1 MTNKH
6 PFDDFGINLFSE
18 NVMKECLPHP
28 IYMKW
33 KTATRKEDA
42 LDRTTADAIAH
53 AMKTWAMEKGATH
66 FTHWFQPLTGSTAEK
81 HDSFIEPGEYNQ
93 PITRFSGKSLIKGEG
108 DASSF
113 PSGGLRATFE
123 ARGYTYWDCTSPAFL
138 RDNVLCIPTIFVSYN
153 GETLDKKAP
162 LLKSAEAI
170 SKQAT
175 RIVNLFKDKD
185 IKQVNAMVGL
195 EQEYFLIDKEL
206 YKQRKDLVHTGRTL
220 FGSMPPKSMDIR
232 GHYFGSIPNR
242 VQAFMKDVDEEL
254 WKLGI
259 YAKTEHNEVA
269 PCQFEIAPLFIDA
282 NVAVDQNLII
292 MDVLKKKA
300 DKHGLACLLHEK
312 PFQGVNGSGKHNNW
326 SLVTDDGQNL
336 LEPGDRPHENIRF
349 LLFVCAII
357 EAVDTYPELLRMA
370 SSCYGN
376 DYRLGADEAPP
387 AVISICMGDEL
398 EIILEKLRNGEH
410 ELKNVVETQPYAIA
424 NLSYVPKDTS
434 DRNRTSP
441 FAFTG
446 NKFEFRMVGSSR
458 SASTTNIILNS
469 IVADT
474 LRKIAD
480 QLQEYKYID
489 DIRKK
494 SLDICRDILQQHHR
508 ILFSKDGYSSEWLQE
523 AEKRGLPN
531 IPFYVDSIPSLI
543 NEKAIQMF
551 ERNGVY
557 NKLELEARVD
567 ILFDEYRKSVKA
579 EVLTILDISK
589 KDFLPALVKEIK
601 FYSDAQNSLGFKN
614 EYYERKI
621 NFLVNLLNSLD
632 EQYHTLKNKMM
643 ERNQYESSMEKAQ
656 YLNQE
661 VLPQMHKLRHILDTI
676 EEAVSSEQYPYPT
689 YDDMFT
695 SVQ

>member
-1 MTNKH
+1 MAEKH

-18 NVMKECLPHP
+18 CVMKECLPHP
-28 IYMKW
+28 IYKKW

-42 LDRTTADAIAH
+42 LDRPTADAIAH
-53 AMKTWAMEKGATH
+53 AMKTWAMDKGATH

-81 HDSFIEPGEYNQ
+81 HDSFIEPGDHDQ
-93 PITRFSGKSLIKGEG
+93 PISRFSGKSLIKGEG

-185 IKQVNAMVGL
+185 IKHVNAMVGL
-195 EQEYFLIDKEL
+195 EQEYFLIDKRMYLE
-206 YKQRKDLVHTGRTL
+206 RKDLVHTGRTL

-232 GHYFGSIPNR
+232 GHYFGSIPSR
-242 VQAFMKDVDEEL
+242 VQAFMTEVDEEL

-300 DKHGLACLLHEK
+300 DKHGMACLLHEK

-336 LEPGDRPHENIRF
+336 QEPGDRPHENIRF

-370 SSCYGN
+370 ASCYGN

-387 AVISICMGDEL
+387 AVVSICMGDEL

-410 ELKNVVETQPYAIA
+410 EIKPDVETQPYAIA

-469 IVADT
+469 IVADS
-474 LRKIAD
+474 LRSIAD
-480 QLQEYKYID
+480 TLQQYKYID

-494 SLDICRDILQQHHR
+494 SLDICRDILRKHSR
-508 ILFSKDGYSSEWLQE
+508 ILFSKDGYSEEWLQE
-523 AEKRGLPN
+523 AQERGLPN
-531 IPFYVDSIPSLI
+531 IKHYVDSIYSMLDD
-543 NEKAIQMF
+543 KAVEMF
-551 ERNGVY
+551 ERNKVY
-557 NKLELEARVD
+557 DRLELEARVD
-567 ILFDEYRKSVKA
+567 ILTEEYRKSVKA
-579 EVLTILDISK
+579 EVLTLLDISK
-589 KDFLPALVKEIK
+589 KDILPALVREIK
-601 FYSDAQNSLGFKN
+601 FYTDAQNSLGTEN
-614 EYYERKI
+614 SYYQRKI
-621 NFLVNLLNSLD
+621 KHLCDLLATFD
-632 EQYHTLKNKMM
+632 ERYHDLKKHMIERQQYPDN
-643 ERNQYESSMEKAQ
+643 MEKAQ
-656 YLNQE
+656 YLNQVIVPKME
-661 VLPQMHKLRHILDTI
+661 ELRAVIDAI
-676 EEAVSSEQYPYPT
+676 EEAVSSDNYPFPT
-689 YDDMFT
+689 YDDMFI
-695 SVQ
+695 SMQ

>member
-1 MTNKH
+1 MTEKH

-18 NVMKECLPHP
+18 SVMKECLPHP
-28 IYMKW
+28 IYTKW

-42 LDRTTADAIAH
+42 LDRNTADAIAH
-53 AMKTWAMEKGATH
+53 AMKTWAMEKGCTH

-81 HDSFIEPGEYNQ
+81 HDSFIEPGDHNQ
-93 PITRFSGKSLIKGEG
+93 PISRFSGKSLIKGEG

-123 ARGYTYWDCTSPAFL
+123 ARGYTYWDCTSPAFI

-185 IKQVNAMVGL
+185 IKRVNAMVGL
-195 EQEYFLIDKEL
+195 EQEYFLIDKQQ
-206 YKQRKDLVHTGRTL
+206 YQKRMDLMHTGRTL

-232 GHYFGSIPNR
+232 GHYFGSIPER
-242 VQAFMKDVDEEL
+242 VQAFMSDVDKEL

-269 PCQFEIAPLFIDA
+269 PCQFEIAPLFIDV
-282 NVAVDQNLII
+282 NVAIDQNLII
-292 MDVLKKKA
+292 MDVLKKQA
-300 DKHGLACLLHEK
+300 DRHGFACLLHEK

-370 SSCYGN
+370 ASCYGN

-398 EIILEKLRNGEH
+398 EIILEKLRKGEH
-410 ELKNVVETQPYAIA
+410 ELKNEVETQPYAIA

-458 SASTTNIILNS
+458 SASTTNIILNT
-469 IVADT
+469 IVADS
-474 LRKIAD
+474 LSRIAD
-480 QLQEYKYID
+480 ELQNYKYID

-494 SLDICRDILQQHHR
+494 SLTICRNILQKHHR
-508 ILFSKDGYSSEWLQE
+508 ILFSGDGYSEEWLKE
-523 AEKRGLPN
+523 ADKRGLPN
-531 IPFYVDSIPSLI
+531 IAHYIESIQALI
-543 NEKAIQMF
+543 DEKAIAMF
-551 ERNGVY
+551 ERNKVY
-557 NKLELEARVD
+557 NELELQARVD
-567 ILFDEYRKSVKA
+567 ILTEEYRKSVKA
-579 EVLTILDISK
+579 EVLTLLNISK
-589 KDFLPALVKEIK
+589 KEILPALVKEIK
-601 FYSDAQNSLGFKN
+601 FYSDAQNSLGIEN
-614 EYYERKI
+614 AYYQRKI
-621 NFLVNLLNSLD
+621 KHLLQLLHDFDEHYHELKEKMENREQHPENRAKAKYLD
-632 EQYHTLKNKMM
+632 TV
-643 ERNQYESSMEKAQ
+643 
-656 YLNQE
+656 
-661 VLPQMHKLRHILDTI
+661 VLPAMDALRTVIDNI
-676 EEAVSSEQYPYPT
+676 EESISREHYPFPT
-689 YDDMFT
+689 YDDMFMAM
-695 SVQ
+695 